1 MTLSLR
7 GIGSYPN
14 EPCYDPNRAS
24 WLPYWIPNGN
34 ETACN
39 AAVAADAASC
49 LLFPW
54 TATCASGASKVG
66 GAVLQVAGSAISDI
80 GTAANPAPGSGAAPT
95 PKCVGFQSYD
105 ATSGQCVFDPS
116 SFSFIVLA
124 VGIVG
129 ILFLVKK

>member
-1 MTLSLR
+1 MTLGLR
-7 GIGSYPN
+7 GLASYPN

-34 ETACN
+34 ESACN

-49 LLFPW
+49 LVFPW
-54 TATCASGASKVG
+54 TQSCASGAAKVG
-66 GAVLQVAGSAISDI
+66 GAVLQVAGSAISDL
-80 GTAANPAPGSGAAPT
+80 GTAANPAPGGGTPT

-105 ATSGQCVFDPS
+105 AASGQCVFDPS
-116 SFSFIVLA
+116 TPSFMITLIA
-124 VGIVG
+124 IVG